1 MSARKAK
8 NKMSL
13 TERVEAAERR
23 RGVYRRLMMEAARK
37 RDKAEKR
44 CLAAEKIM
52 QAVMHKCG
60 VERIELTG
68 EDIRDAPE
76 YVGQYGVGKTEDG
89 EQVAFYRYVRADLV
103 NTVTIEEEGKAG
115 QDAADA
121 GLEKMPDPVQAP
133 AG

>member
-23 RGVYRRLMMEAARK
+23 RGVYRRLMLEAARK

-44 CLAAEKIM
+44 CLAAEKLM

-68 EDIRDAPE
+68 EEIRDAPE

-89 EQVAFYRYVRADLV
+89 EQVAFYRYIRADLV
-103 NTVTIEEEGKAG
+103 DSVTIEEEGEARREAG
-115 QDAADA
+115 DE
-121 GLEKMPDPVQAP
+121 GMEKGPDPVPAP